1 MYNDVYS
8 QYLSPEAMYTP
19 EELYF
24 LNQGNMSFPQQSGL
38 LDTQGFRPDLDPA
51 VMSQFGGSSYT
62 GTPPMA
68 EADASGEPNM
78 ALIKMA
84 MSLMGGGQ
92 AKDDLKDP
100 GVRMGQLRQFNF
112 LGGPGPRQ
120 ASFNPMA
127 Y

>member
-1 MYNDVYS
+1 MYNDPY
-8 QYLSPEAMYTP
+8 YGLYTP
-19 EELYF
+19 EEMYF
-24 LNQGNMSFPQQSGL
+24 INQGNMGFPQQSGL
-38 LDTQGFRPDLDPA
+38 LDTQGFRPDMDPA
-51 VMSQFGGSSYT
+51 VMSQYGGSSYT

-78 ALIKMA
+78 ALMKLA
-84 MSLMGGGQ
+84 MGLMSGGQ
-92 AKDDLKDP
+92 QKEERDP
-100 GVRMGQLRQFNF
+100 GVKMGQFRQFNF

>member
-1 MYNDVYS
+1 MFYEPYYGYYDF
-8 QYLSPEAMYTP
+8 PEGMMGFDQP
-19 EELYF
+19 
-24 LNQGNMSFPQQSGL
+24 SGL
-38 LDTQGFRPDLDPA
+38 LDVQEFRPDKDPA

>member
-24 LNQGNMSFPQQSGL
+24 LNQGDMGFYQPSGL
-38 LDTQGFRPDLDPA
+38 LDTQQGDPLLFQTGDQVDYNTMA
-51 VMSQFGGSSYT
+51 LEGG
-62 GTPPMA
+62 
-68 EADASGEPNM
+68 DASGEPNM
-78 ALIKMA
+78 ALMKMA
-84 MSLMGGGQ
+84 MGLMSGGQ
-92 AKDDLKDP
+92 QKEERDP
-100 GVRMGQLRQFNF
+100 GVKIRQFNVR
-112 LGGPGPRQ
+112 GGPGPRQ

>member
-24 LNQGNMSFPQQSGL
+24 LNQGDMGFYQPSGL
-38 LDTQGFRPDLDPA
+38 LDTQQGDPLLFQTGDQVDYNTMA
-51 VMSQFGGSSYT
+51 LEGG
-62 GTPPMA
+62 
-68 EADASGEPNM
+68 DASGEPNM
-78 ALIKMA
+78 ALMKMA
-84 MSLMGGGQ
+84 MGLMSGGQ
-92 AKDDLKDP
+92 QKEERDP
-100 GVRMGQLRQFNF
+100 GVKMGQFRQFNF